1 MLVGITAQRIKHPQ
15 YSETGYYINVKW
27 QELAK
32 ELGIKLV
39 ILHNITITEK
49 LIKEKSLE
57 AIILSGGGN
66 LSKNFPKITK
76 LNKSKG
82 VDLEREKIE
91 KKLIN
96 FSLKV
101 KIPLIGV
108 CRGMQ
113 AIGMFF
119 NAKLSQVKNH
129 VKSRHKL
136 SFYCPVIKKNI
147 LRNVNSYHDYGF
159 NISSIPDSFTINAA
173 YENIAEQI
181 VHNNEK
187 ILCLM
192 WHPERE
198 VKFQKLDLDLFK
210 KFLKIRQ

>member
-119 NAKLSQVKNH
+119 NAKLSPVKNH

-147 LRNVNSYHDYGF
+147 LINNVKQNYINTPIYSNNIFKSFYSEIDKTNFIYKNYNKTLWFLSVVMGILIGF
-159 NISSIPDSFTINAA
+159 LLVLFFERKNI
-173 YENIAEQI
+173 
-181 VHNNEK
+181 
-187 ILCLM
+187 
-192 WHPERE
+192 
-198 VKFQKLDLDLFK
+198 KFF
-210 KFLKIRQ
+210 